1 MPWLSKSC
9 VYIPFPKHV
18 CGHERWPSFRCN
30 AFSIWHTTLSVR
42 LLKYHVWCVYAAD
55 SLQRR
60 RGNLK
65 FIPIQSDWEALELWK
80 EAACF
85 FHPCDSTESWVPC
98 HFFTV
103 GIWSPACF
111 ALISDKM
118 LKVKCML
125 ARPTLLPFKMHGIVS
140 FVNNK
145 ICWWFWGCGNYPV
158 MPRRAD
164 GRVWW
169 GRERAEWYL
178 KVSDL
183 EGDCETQTAQ
193 GRPEPDWLRLHCN
206 YSLQRSVRRRSVLR
220 QRLPP
225 TRLQLPHSDWK
236 KGHGARKV
244 VLRDN
249 LTCLI
254 LSRRCWGETSLVLT
268 SDLGIH
274 WIWHLAVGHLS
285 QVLHLKVLQAEAHS
299 SEC

>member
-30 AFSIWHTTLSVR
+30 AFSRWHTTLSVL

-60 RGNLK
+60 WGNLK

-98 HFFTV
+98 HFFTA
-103 GIWSPACF
+103 GIWSPACI

-145 ICWWFWGCGNYPV
+145 ICWRFGGCVNYAV
-158 MPRRAD
+158 TPRRVD
-164 GRVWW
+164 GRVWR

-178 KVSDL
+178 MCSDQ
-183 EGDCETQTAQ
+183 EGDCEAQTAQ
-193 GRPEPDWLRLHCN
+193 GRPEPDWLHCN

-225 TRLQLPHSDWK
+225 PIFS
-236 KGHGARKV
+236 
-244 VLRDN
+244 
-249 LTCLI
+249 CLI
-254 LSRRCWGETSLVLT
+254 VTGQKVMGPGRWCLEITWPVSFCHIGAEERGPGNLLDFSCPDIWSRYTLDLVSTS
-268 SDLGIH
+268 
-274 WIWHLAVGHLS
+274 W
-285 QVLHLKVLQAEAHS
+285 S
-299 SEC
+299 SVTGPAS